1 MMKLTMVPA
10 WLLLLAVVI
19 GAGFWGISISAGA
32 PAASAQTGAPAQVA
46 TLTAAP
52 GDEPGTVVLSW
63 SEASG
68 ATRYWIAGIKQTDW
82 DAGDFSGV
90 IWLPAT
96 PELVGGGGP
105 VSPFAP
111 PTPTA
116 DFRQTLT
123 ELEEGSLYAFAVAGG
138 NDAGYWGAWSPLA
151 RTTAASTPTG
161 GGGPQYPFGSS
172 TPTPVPTLAP
182 TPTPM
187 PTPTLTPTPTPTP
200 AGPTALSNQE
210 LVRLIKPALGQITVQ
225 TSDGIGTGTGFVV
238 RASGLMVTN
247 RHVVDDAETVTVE
260 MQNLEGQLFRYTGR
274 VLGRGILA
282 DLAVVQLPQG
292 TTYPTLPLANSDAV
306 EGGTEVIAM
315 GYPVGSISG
324 TYPTVTQGIISSKG
338 VSRDVKYLQT
348 DAAINPGNSG
358 GPLVNQY
365 GQVIGVNTSGIA
377 PGALESVGYAI
388 ASNEVTSRLDTLAAG
403 DASNATYRNL
413 RYGLGYSMTIPRGW
427 YLDSESPSRTL
438 FLPYHGKGF
447 ASIWAWNLS
456 SWERDGS
463 DHLYQLSQWRWRNL
477 RETAQEQG
485 WSLYEPVSYQEVG
498 SGNNRRYLLGYRFQ
512 SEPQYCVEN
521 GVDVV
526 ALSPTYSETSRAFT
540 METSVC
546 EHTLTQYGPERQ
558 SILDSFI
565 P

>member
-1 MMKLTMVPA
+1 MMKLTTVPI
-10 WLLLLAVVI
+10 WFLLLAALV
-19 GAGFWGISISAGA
+19 AASFWGISTSANA

-68 ATRYWIAGIKQTDW
+68 ATKYWIAGIKQTDW

-96 PELVGGGGP
+96 PELVGGGP

-138 NDAGYWGAWSPLA
+138 NDANYWGAWSPLA

-182 TPTPM
+182 TPTPTPM

-210 LVRLIKPALGQITVQ
+210 LVRLIKPALGQIKLPG
-225 TSDGIGTGTGFVV
+225 SSGTGFVV

-282 DLAVVQLPQG
+282 DLAVVQLPRDR
-292 TTYPTLPLANSDAV
+292 TYATLPLANSDAV

-315 GYPVGSISG
+315 GYPGGSISG
-324 TYPTVTQGIISSKG
+324 TYPTVTRGIISSKG
-338 VSRDVKYLQT
+338 VQNDVKYLQT

-358 GPLVNQY
+358 GPLVNRY
-365 GQVIGVNTSGIA
+365 GQVIGVNTAKYVADRVDNIA
-377 PGALESVGYAI
+377 YAI

-403 DASNATYRNL
+403 GASSATYHNL
-413 RYGLGYSMTIPRGW
+413 RYGYGYSMTIPRGW
-427 YLDSESPSRTL
+427 YLDSETSLRTTFSPL
-438 FLPYHGKGF
+438 YHGKSF
-447 ASIWAWNLS
+447 ARIKTWHLTD
-456 SWERDGS
+456 WELDGS
-463 DHLYQLSQWRWRNL
+463 DHLYRLSQWRWRNL
-477 RETAQEQG
+477 RETSQEQG
-485 WSLYEPVSYQEVG
+485 WSLYEPVSYQVVG
-498 SGNNRRYLLGYRFQ
+498 SGNNRHYRLEYRRQ
-512 SEPQYCVEN
+512 TESQYCITNVVEII
-521 GVDVV
+521 
-526 ALSPTYSETSRAFT
+526 ALSPTYSETARAFS
-540 METSVC
+540 MMARVC
-546 EHTLTQYGPERQ
+546 EHSLTQYDPERQ
-558 SILDSFI
+558 IILGSFI

>member
-1 MMKLTMVPA
+1 MMKLTTVPI
-10 WLLLLAVVI
+10 WFLLLAALVA
-19 GAGFWGISISAGA
+19 AGFWGISTSAGA

-52 GDEPGTVVLSW
+52 GDQPGTVVLTW

-68 ATRYWIAGIKQTDW
+68 ATKYWIAGIKQTDW

-90 IWLPAT
+90 IWQPADAEPVT
-96 PELVGGGGP
+96 GGGGP

-111 PTPTA
+111 PTPTPTA

-182 TPTPM
+182 T

-282 DLAVVQLPQG
+282 DLAVVQLPRDR
-292 TTYPTLPLANSDAV
+292 TYATLPLANSDAV

-315 GYPVGSISG
+315 GYPEGSISG

-338 VSRDVKYLQT
+338 VQNDVKYLQT

-365 GQVIGVNTSGIA
+365 GQVIGVNTA
-377 PGALESVGYAI
+377 KYVADRVDNTAYAI

-403 DASNATYRNL
+403 GANSATYRNL
-413 RYGLGYSMTIPRGW
+413 RYNYGYSVTIPRGW
-427 YLDSESPSRTL
+427 YLNYENPSRTS
-438 FLPYHGKGF
+438 FRAYHEKGL
-447 ASIWAWNLS
+447 ARARRWSLS

-463 DHLYQLSQWRWRNL
+463 DHLTRLAEWRWGDL
-477 RETAQEQG
+477 RQKAGEQG
-485 WSLYEPVSYQEVG
+485 WSLYEPVSYRVVG
-498 SGNNRRYLLGYRFQ
+498 SGNSRYYRLEYRRQ
-512 SEPQYCVEN
+512 TEPQYCIDNVVEII
-521 GVDVV
+521 
-526 ALSPTYSETSRAFT
+526 ALSPTYSETARAFS
-540 METSVC
+540 MMGRVC

-558 SILDSFI
+558 AILDSFI